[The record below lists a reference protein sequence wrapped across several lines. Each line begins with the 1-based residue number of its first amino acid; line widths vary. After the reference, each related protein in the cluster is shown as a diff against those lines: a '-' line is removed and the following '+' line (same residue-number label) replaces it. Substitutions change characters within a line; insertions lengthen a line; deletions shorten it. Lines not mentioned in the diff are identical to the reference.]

1 MIKTINRLKIYTV
14 CLSVLF
20 LSACGGGGG
29 GDSSG
34 TSKTVDGGDSGSTTT
49 SLSGIVADGYLRDA
63 RVFLDRNKNHIYD
76 NGEPATSSG
85 VGGQYSLE
93 VNPGDGD
100 LYPVVV
106 EVIAGQTVDEDN
118 GLTVTQNYLLE
129 APAGH
134 WQFISPLTTLVKL
147 ERDKNPLFT
156 EQQALLSII
165 TKLGIADDVSVFS
178 NYLDTAGVSG
188 SVAAEYARTH
198 KAAQVVAHFMGQ
210 LRNSITLNLGGQ
222 VAAGEQPLVAY
233 MISDQIMEQAG
244 SIKQAMDD
252 ERNIGSNMDVNST
265 ISTVSSD
272 INSDDLNAELLSVYQ
287 QRLDQNLEIWDMQSP
302 QLMNQL
308 PAPNASTPINV
319 VISTEFDELLD
330 ETLLNTNLIGL
341 SGPNGSVAGQLEYD
355 ATQKTLS
362 FVPNELLLP
371 LSSYRVTVKAQL
383 ADTLGNPLGEEISW
397 TFQTVFSETPPTLP
411 EIF

>member
-1 MIKTINRLKIYTV
+1 MIKTINRLKLYIV
-14 CLSVLF
+14 CLGIFF

-34 TSKTVDGGDSGSTTT
+34 TSKTVDSGDTSPTVT

-63 RVFLDRNKNHIYD
+63 RVFLDRNKNHLYD
-76 NGEPATSSG
+76 NGEPSTTSG
-85 VGGQYSLE
+85 AGGQYSLE
-93 VNPGDGD
+93 VNPGEGD

-118 GLTVTQNYLLE
+118 GLTVAQSYLLE

-134 WQFISPLTTLVKL
+134 WQFVSPLTTLVKL

-156 EQQALLSII
+156 EQQAVLSII
-165 TKLGIADDVSVFS
+165 TKLGIADNVSVFS
-178 NYLDTAGVSG
+178 NYLDSAGVS
-188 SVAAEYARTH
+188 SAVAAEYVRTH
-198 KAAQVVAHFMGQ
+198 KAARVVAHFLGQ
-210 LRNSITLNLGGQ
+210 LRHSITLNLGGQ
-222 VAAGEQPLVAY
+222 VADGEQPLVAY
-233 MISDQIMEQAG
+233 LISDQIMEQAD
-244 SIKQAMDD
+244 SIKQALDD
-252 ERNIGSNMDVNST
+252 ERNIGSNMDVASI
-265 ISTVSSD
+265 ISIVSSD
-272 INSDDLNAELLSVYQ
+272 INSDNLNAELLSVYQ
-287 QRLDQNLEIWDMQSP
+287 QRLEQDLEVWDMQSP

-330 ETLLNTNLIGL
+330 ETLLSTNLIDL
-341 SGPNGSVAGQLEYD
+341 SGPNGLVTGQLEYD
-355 ATQKTLS
+355 AAQKTLS

-371 LSSYRVTVKAQL
+371 LSRYQVTVNAQL
-383 ADTLGNPLGEEISW
+383 ADSLGNPLGQEISW
-397 TFQTVFSETPPTLP
+397 AFQTVFSETPPPLP